1 MKLVVVGINHKDT
14 PLEIREKG
22 AFIKRTV
29 KEGIASLLEEA
40 CIEEVIILST
50 CNRSEIY
57 VATRDDEAA
66 DQALRNFYIEVKSG
80 DLENYLFCEKGR
92 EAILHLYRVVT
103 GLDSMIL
110 GEDQILGQVKDAL
123 ELSQSVHGCG
133 KYLTKAFREAV
144 TFAKKVKTVYKI
156 SETPLSLSSTAVKHV
171 KRSYEDYADKK
182 VLIIGSGKMGLLALR
197 YMAAEG
203 FNSVYMT
210 NRTYHPGD
218 EYRDIYEG
226 VNMIRYEDRYEAI
239 GDIDVIIS
247 ATASPHV
254 VLKRELMPERKKP
267 LMVIDLA
274 LPRDIEE
281 AISEMDQVELLTI
294 DNFKDI
300 IDEKMHYRE
309 RVAEKIALEIEEEID
324 GLMVWITKS
333 KVDNM
338 VAHFNQVSG
347 QLADETIEILNKRY
361 QFEGKDKE
369 FLEKI
374 VHSKFR
380 EMVMPSI
387 RQLKTLDSEDDILR
401 FEKTLAFLFSGGNA
415 EAAQ

>member
-22 AFIKRTV
+22 AFIKRTIR
-29 KEGIASLLEEA
+29 EGIEA
-40 CIEEVIILST
+40 LNAAPSIEETVILST

-57 VATRDDEAA
+57 VMTRDVPAA
-66 DQALRNFYIEVKSG
+66 EDTLCAYYAEEKSP
-80 DLENYLFCEKGR
+80 EITPYLFRKSGR
-92 EAILHLYRVVT
+92 EAITHLYRVVT

-123 ELSQSVHGCG
+123 ELSQEVKGCG
-133 KYLTKAFREAV
+133 KYLTKIFREAI
-144 TFAKKVKTVYKI
+144 TFAKKVKTLYKI

-171 KRSYEDYADKK
+171 KRTYEDYADKK

-203 FNSVYMT
+203 FHKVYMT

-226 VNMIRYEDRYEAI
+226 VNTLHYEDRYRIIE
-239 GDIDVIIS
+239 DMDVIIS

-254 VLKRELMPERKKP
+254 VLRRSEMRERKKP
-267 LMVIDLA
+267 LMIIDLA

-281 AISEMDQVELLTI
+281 SIGDMPQVELLTI
-294 DNFKDI
+294 DHFKNVM
-300 IDEKMHYRE
+300 DEKMHYRE
-309 RVAEKIALEIEEEID
+309 AMASKIAEEID
-324 GLMVWITKS
+324 GEVDTLLDWITRS
-333 KVDNM
+333 KVDNL
-338 VAHFNQVSG
+338 VAHFNRVSG
-347 QLADETIEILNKRY
+347 RLADETIEILNDR
-361 QFEGKDKE
+361 FALEGKDEE
-369 FLEKI
+369 FLGKI
-374 VHSKFR
+374 IHSKFR

-387 RQLKTLDSEDDILR
+387 RQLKSLEDEADIQR
-401 FEKTLAFLFSGGNA
+401 FEKDLTFLFKGRESKK
-415 EAAQ
+415 